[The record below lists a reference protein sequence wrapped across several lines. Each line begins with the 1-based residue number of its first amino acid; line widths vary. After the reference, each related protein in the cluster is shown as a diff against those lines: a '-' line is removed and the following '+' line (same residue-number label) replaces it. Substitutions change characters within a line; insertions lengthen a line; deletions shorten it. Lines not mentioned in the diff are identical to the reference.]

1 MYEQIFDPVGNSLA
15 LSSIFAALPLLTIF
29 VLLGALKMKAQWAGL
44 ISLAVALAVAI
55 LVYDMPTGQALST
68 AAEGASFGIFP
79 IMWIVINA
87 IWIYNMTVVTGHF
100 DVLRRSFG
108 TVSDDQ
114 RIQAIIIA
122 FCFGGLLEA
131 LAGFGTPVAI
141 SSVMLI
147 ALGFKPIKAATV
159 ALVANTAPVA
169 FGAIAVPIT
178 TLAKVTGLPVED
190 LGGTVGRQTPILALL
205 VPLALVFMVDGMRG
219 VRQTWPAAI
228 AGGVAFAIGQFV
240 CSNYLSVELTD
251 IVASLVGAAAIVA
264 LLRVWKPTEE
274 LTAERMSDEEVS
286 SRITGATA
294 TAHAVE
300 TGGSRTHGGA
310 TGSAGSTGHDS
321 SQQPGAEVP
330 TGGTAAVAA
339 GSGAAQ
345 HDSTSDIVKAY
356 SPYLIIIV
364 VFSIAQIGPIKAL
377 LAKGVVAFDW
387 PGLNIVTP
395 SGSAPSAAT
404 FNFNWLPSGGTLL
417 LLCGIITMFVIGI
430 KPGAAVKAYLHT
442 LDQLKWAILT
452 VAAVLALAYVMNFS
466 GQTITIGRWMAG
478 TGGFFAFLSPVLGW
492 LGVAVTGSDT
502 SSNALFGTLQVAAAN
517 AAGLDPV
524 LLASANTSGGV
535 MGKMISPQNLA
546 IAAAAT
552 GMAGQEGELFRKVIW
567 WSLGFLLFMCV
578 LVYLQSTTVLGWMI

>member
-1 MYEQIFDPVGNSLA
+1 MYEQIFDPVGNSLG

-55 LVYDMPTGQALST
+55 LVYGMPAGQALST

-108 TVSDDQ
+108 TISDDQ
-114 RIQAIIIA
+114 RIQAVIIA

-147 ALGFKPIKAATV
+147 ALGFKPLKAATV

-190 LGGTVGRQTPILALL
+190 LGATVGRQTPILALL
-205 VPLALVFMVDGMRG
+205 VPLALVFMVDGKRG
-219 VRQTWPAAI
+219 VRQTWPAAV

-264 LLRVWKPTEE
+264 LLRVWQPTEE
-274 LTAERMSDEEVS
+274 LTAQRMSDEEIS

-300 TGGSRTHGGA
+300 TGGSRGHGA
-310 TGSAGSTGHDS
+310 S
-321 SQQPGAEVP
+321 SS

-339 GSGAAQ
+339 GAAAH

-356 SPYLIIIV
+356 SPYLIIIA
-364 VFSIAQIGPIKAL
+364 VFSIAQLGPIKAL
-377 LAKGVVAFDW
+377 LAKGVIAFDW
-387 PGLNIVTP
+387 PGLSIVTP

-417 LLCGIITMFVIGI
+417 LICGIITMFVIGI
-430 KPGAAVKAYLHT
+430 KPGAAVKAYVHT

-552 GMAGQEGELFRKVIW
+552 GMAGQEGELFRRVIW

-578 LVYLQSTTVLGWMI
+578 LVYLQSTAVLGWMI